1 MSTSF
6 PSYVTFDQIADRLHV
21 PLKTVRYWVSAGKLN
36 AFKPGRHPLVRE
48 DELLAFIEN
57 AALDKLR
64 ANCARKTRARLAA
77 GTARGARRMV
87 QP

>member
-6 PSYVTFDQIADRLHV
+6 PKFVTFDQAAERLLV
-21 PLKTVRYWVSAGKLN
+21 PLKTVRYWVSAGKLK
-36 AFKPGRHPLVRE
+36 AYKPGRHPLIRE
-48 DELLAFIEN
+48 DDLLAFVEN

-77 GTARGARRMV
+77 ASTRKAVA
-87 QP
+87 P